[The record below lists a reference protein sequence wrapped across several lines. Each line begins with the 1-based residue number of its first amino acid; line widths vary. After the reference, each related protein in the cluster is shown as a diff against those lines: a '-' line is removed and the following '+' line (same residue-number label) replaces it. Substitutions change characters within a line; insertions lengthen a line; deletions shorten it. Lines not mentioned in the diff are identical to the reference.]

1 MILSIYRL
9 KNILRAIRLIKIQM
23 PVLNQ
28 SFKNP
33 TLRWFFQH
41 YWGEKKKAALRTTL
55 SQMANKLN
63 RAFVVTAGPDK
74 ALSLARKAVFDDIFK
89 PPLLEKW
96 QVMGSSVLLMTLLNY
111 LNCSFFKDC
120 NNRSYY
126 SRCHYHTTQSSRK
139 SFSANRF
146 SNDFKK

>member
-9 KNILRAIRLIKIQM
+9 KNILTEMRLIKIQM

-28 SFKNP
+28 SLKNP

-41 YWGEKKKAALRTTL
+41 YWGKKKKSCTKNYTL
-55 SQMANKLN
+55 LN
-63 RAFVVTAGPDK
+63 GQQTKQSFYSDGRPRQSTQPGQK
-74 ALSLARKAVFDDIFK
+74 TSLWWHIFT

-96 QVMGSSVLLMTLLNY
+96 QVTESIFNVLLMTLLNY

-120 NNRSYY
+120 NNMSYY
-126 SRCHYHTTQSSRK
+126 SRCHYHTT
-139 SFSANRF
+139 
-146 SNDFKK
+146 